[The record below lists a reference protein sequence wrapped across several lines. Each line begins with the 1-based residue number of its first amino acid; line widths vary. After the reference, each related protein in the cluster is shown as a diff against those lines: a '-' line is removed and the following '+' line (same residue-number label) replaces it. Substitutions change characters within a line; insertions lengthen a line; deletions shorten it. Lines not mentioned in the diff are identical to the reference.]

1 MAVNYKDM
9 QSALNDALVI
19 RTMHRGDLMH
29 VIGVEKEAYAHPWT
43 LGIFRDCL
51 RVGYKCWVVELD
63 NRIIG
68 YGILLIAS
76 SEAHILNICI
86 HPQYQARGLG
96 RELLH
101 FLIEQCQKTGSDMV
115 LLEVRESNKG
125 AIALYLSA
133 GFHELGVRRDYYPAD
148 EGRENAVILA
158 KYIDTEKN

>member
-9 QSALNDALVI
+9 QLALNDALVI
-19 RTMHRGDLMH
+19 RTMHLDDLKH
-29 VIGVEKEAYAHPWT
+29 VIGVEKEAYTHPWT

-63 NRIIG
+63 NKVIG
-68 YGILLIAS
+68 YGVVLVGAN
-76 SEAHILNICI
+76 EAHILNICI
-86 HPQYQARGLG
+86 HPQYQTRGLG
-96 RELLH
+96 RALLY
-101 FLIEQCQKTGSDMV
+101 FLIEQCQKIGSDMV

-125 AIALYLSA
+125 AIALYLSV

-158 KYIDTEKN
+158 KYLDAEKN